1 MENNKKFNIEEIEH
15 VYIYGLNHNEED
27 IDDRVTTVEEK
38 VNEIIKYLK
47 NKEGEE

>member
-1 MENNKKFNIEEIEH
+1 MENNKKFDIEEIEH
-15 VYIYGLNHNEED
+15 AYIYGLSHNEEV